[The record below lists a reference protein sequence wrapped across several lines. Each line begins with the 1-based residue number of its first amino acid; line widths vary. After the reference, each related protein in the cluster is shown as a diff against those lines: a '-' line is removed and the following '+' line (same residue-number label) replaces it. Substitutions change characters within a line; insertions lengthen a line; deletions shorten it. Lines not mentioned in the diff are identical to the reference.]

1 MRNDISL
8 PAPGPLGN
16 TTVTG
21 FVGCQ
26 AHTIAGIAMAI
37 AVNNFFNTVASPL
50 NSV

>member
-21 FVGCQ
+21 FVGCHAQ
-26 AHTIAGIAMAI
+26 AMTGSTKAK
-37 AVNNFFNTVASPL
+37 AVNNFLNTMISPL